1 MMNDIMGGGGMWG
14 MGFTWI
20 LVLILVILGIAALI
34 KYIWQ
39 R

>member
-1 MMNDIMGGGGMWG
+1 MTNDIMGGGGMWG
-14 MGFTWI
+14 MGLVWI
-20 LVLILVILGIAALI
+20 LVLILLILGIAALI